1 MPGTFSALY
10 IHNLVQSSAHPGK
23 KQLHHHPH
31 LQMQTQKHR
40 GGTGLNPCQSVEY
53 ESDHLTSL
61 ASVFICI
68 GKHSSLSL
76 FVLRMDG
83 WKRCENPEKGKG
95 QYSVTSEILYRL
107 KLLMSQE
114 LLVAPGAESWFPC
127 HCHKI
132 CSTET
137 LNGFSTKSFIC

>member
-1 MPGTFSALY
+1 
-10 IHNLVQSSAHPGK
+10 
-23 KQLHHHPH
+23 
-31 LQMQTQKHR
+31 MQTQKHR

-76 FVLRMDG
+76 FILRMDG
-83 WKRCENPEKGKG
+83 WKRCENPEKVKG

-114 LLVAPGAESWFPC
+114 LLVAPGAES
-127 HCHKI
+127 
-132 CSTET
+132 
-137 LNGFSTKSFIC
+137 